1 MVNIYG
7 KTDIGKMREENQD
20 KFNIGIY
27 EELSFVI
34 VCDGMGGHNGGSI
47 ASNMTVDLI
56 SEYISENKGSEN
68 VDELLKQSIEM
79 ANKKIY
85 SESLFNGYLY
95 GMGTTVDL
103 CIIKDDIAHIAHVG
117 DGRVYKIYED
127 SIFQV
132 TSDHSM
138 VEEMIKIGEITHE
151 EAKTH
156 PRKNIITRAVGTEE
170 NIVVDYINLSFY
182 NSIFICT
189 DGLVNHLD
197 SERIK
202 NIVLESESEKEA
214 VSRCIKEANDLGGND
229 NITAVLISK

>member
-1 MVNIYG
+1 MISIYG
-7 KTDIGKMREENQD
+7 KTDIGRIREENQD
-20 KFNIGIY
+20 NFKIGTY

-47 ASNMTVDLI
+47 ASKMSVDLI
-56 SEYISENKGSEN
+56 SKYILENKESKDM
-68 VDELLKQSIEM
+68 DELLKESIKI
-79 ANKKIY
+79 ANERIY
-85 SESLFNGYLY
+85 SESLTNGYLY

-117 DGRVYKIYED
+117 DGRVYKIHD
-127 SIFQV
+127 GSITQV

-138 VEEMIKIGEITHE
+138 VEEMIKIGEITYE

-170 NIVVDYINLSFY
+170 NVIVDYISLSDF

-189 DGLVNHLD
+189 DGLVNYLD
-197 SERIK
+197 PERIK
-202 NIVLESESEKEA
+202 DIILNSENDEKA
-214 VSRCIKEANDLGGND
+214 VSGCIKEANDLGGKD
-229 NITAVLISK
+229 NITAVLIRK